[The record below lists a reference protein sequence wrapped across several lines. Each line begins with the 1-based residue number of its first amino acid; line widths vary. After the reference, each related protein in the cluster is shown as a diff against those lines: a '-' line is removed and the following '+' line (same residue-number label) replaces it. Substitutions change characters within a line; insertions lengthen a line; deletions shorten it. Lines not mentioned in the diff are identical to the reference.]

1 MRVVPILRD
10 PGVRQSAR
18 DPVRVDAVLPRPP
31 ERRQAADVRGPGRDA
46 EGPAGAD
53 SRADPPRDRD
63 ERPRASGGRVDGS
76 PDARLATRPALIVVP
91 SIPSREI
98 VEWRGG
104 WLGGPLAG
112 GVR

>member
-10 PGVRQSAR
+10 TGVRQSAR

-46 EGPAGAD
+46 EGPAGANP
-53 SRADPPRDRD
+53 RADPPRDRD
-63 ERPRASGGRVDGS
+63 ERPRTPGGRVDGS
-76 PDARLATRPALIVVP
+76 PDARLATGPALIRVP

-98 VEWRGG
+98 VEWRCGC
-104 WLGGPLAG
+104 L
-112 GVR
+112 RDRS